1 LFYIAADG
9 KLMAVE
15 VKSGAGFESG
25 APKALFDLRG
35 IKAIGG
41 NYAVSA
47 DARKFLVM
55 TSIEEASAAP
65 FIVVH
70 NWTADLNR

>member
-1 LFYIAADG
+1 
-9 KLMAVE
+9 MAVE

-25 APKALFDLRG
+25 APKALFDLRDLRG
-35 IKAIGG
+35 IRAISC
-41 NYAVSA
+41 NYAVAA

-65 FIVVH
+65 FVVVL